1 MEVEVEV
8 EVEVVDFFS
17 LPVTSI
23 CLMQSEKERNSRW
36 ILMEALLTSET
47 PLLSL

>member
-1 MEVEVEV
+1 M

-23 CLMQSEKERNSRW
+23 CLMQSENERNSRW
-36 ILMEALLTSET
+36 ILMDAFLTSET

>member
-1 MEVEVEV
+1 MEVEE
-8 EVEVVDFFS
+8 VDFFS
-17 LPVTSI
+17 VPFTSI

-36 ILMEALLTSET
+36 ILMEAFLTSET

>member
-1 MEVEVEV
+1 MEVLA
-8 EVEVVDFFS
+8 EVEVVDFFCF
-17 LPVTSI
+17 PVTSI

-36 ILMEALLTSET
+36 ILMEAFLTSET

>member
-1 MEVEVEV
+1 MLEVE
-8 EVEVVDFFS
+8 DFFS

-23 CLMQSEKERNSRW
+23 CFMQSEKERNSRW
-36 ILMEALLTSET
+36 ILIEAFLTSET